1 MNKENKLIFL
11 ISNFEQP
18 IGGAQVHIL
27 TLIKIVYKNLKNT
40 KIYLITGSINKEISR
55 ELKEFNIEIIENNLL
70 KNNSKNNIPKIIK
83 GIYEIRKLFCLINPD
98 LISIPLLKQDL

>member
-27 TLIKIVYKNLKNT
+27 TLIKIVYKLAIKKSMKKDYNRP
-40 KIYLITGSINKEISR
+40 IILIFR
-55 ELKEFNIEIIENNLL
+55 
-70 KNNSKNNIPKIIK
+70 
-83 GIYEIRKLFCLINPD
+83 
-98 LISIPLLKQDL
+98 